1 MFLLDFLVCKK
12 ALYKQILKK
21 FPKTKIKIPY
31 YILQN
36 YAKTRDLDIKDVRY
50 YLDEVIYHKISTKEK
65 NSLKAFCKGL

>member
-1 MFLLDFLVCKK
+1 MCKK
-12 ALYKQILKK
+12 KLYINKFLKK

-65 NSLKAFCKGL
+65 TALKRFVKACKALNLA